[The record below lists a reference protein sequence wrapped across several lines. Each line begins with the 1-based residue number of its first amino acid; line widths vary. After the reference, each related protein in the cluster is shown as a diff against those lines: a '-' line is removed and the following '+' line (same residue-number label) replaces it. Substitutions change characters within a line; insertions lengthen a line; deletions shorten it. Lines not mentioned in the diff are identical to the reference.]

1 MIEITA
7 AVPIII
13 AKAVKNDLIL
23 FDLIEE
29 EADFNASL
37 NKDIF
42 DLKDLKNIKYFSINF

>member
-13 AKAVKNDLIL
+13 AKAVKNDLTL

-29 EADFNASL
+29 EADLRDDMDQPELFVE
-37 NKDIF
+37 
-42 DLKDLKNIKYFSINF
+42 